1 MLSGFTLTDS
11 HLVLI
16 QGSSACQKPAR
27 CISQG
32 LLINPTEG
40 HRVAL
45 MSHSILR
52 LIHLNNI
59 LRAKWDSASFVL
71 PVQQGNECC

>member
-11 HLVLI
+11 HLVFI
-16 QGSSACQKPAR
+16 QGSSACQEHAR

-40 HRVAL
+40 QRAAL

-52 LIHLNNI
+52 LIHLNNT
-59 LRAKWDSASFVL
+59 LRAKRGSASTVL